1 MPGSRKAVAKA
12 APLVQNPRAN
22 LVFQVSE
29 RLARVPSDRE
39 VPVEAGKA
47 IVFVIDDEPSVRKA
61 LARLLRSA
69 GQQVETFAS
78 AEDFLKREHHDGP
91 GCLVLDVRMP
101 GVTGLDLQ
109 HALAKA
115 EYALPIV
122 FISGQSDIPTS
133 VRAMKAGAVD
143 FLPKPFRDRDL
154 LEAIQRSLA
163 KARQARAAQA
173 EIRAI
178 QARIQALT
186 PREREV
192 MLLVVTGMLNKQIG
206 FELGISEKTVKVHRA
221 RVMEKMRADSVAELV
236 RLAEKVGIS
245 APRGSPGRA
254 N

>member
-1 MPGSRKAVAKA
+1 VAEGK
-12 APLVQNPRAN
+12 
-22 LVFQVSE
+22 
-29 RLARVPSDRE
+29 
-39 VPVEAGKA
+39 PV
-47 IVFVIDDEPSVRKA
+47 VFVVDDEASVCKA

-69 GQQVETFAS
+69 GHQVETFTS
-78 AEDFLKREHHDGP
+78 AADFLKRGHHDGP

-109 HALAKA
+109 AAVGRMDQ
-115 EYALPIV
+115 ALPIV
-122 FISGQSDIPTS
+122 FISGRSDIPTS

-163 KARQARAAQA
+163 KARQDRAAQT
-173 EIRAI
+173 EVRTV
-178 QARIQALT
+178 QARIEALT

-192 MLLVVTGMLNKQIG
+192 MSLVITGMLNKQIG

-236 RLAEKVGIS
+236 RLAEKVGMP
-245 APRGSPGRA
+245 APRRSAGRT